1 MFFFIIYLQ
10 GKARGRRS
18 AIYMRSLFQSHLHT
32 LGFNIHKHAGKV
44 LFVAILILST
54 FCVGLKSATVHS
66 KVHQLWI
73 QEGGRL
79 ESELMYTQ
87 KSLGEMESTTHQLL
101 IQTPKDP
108 DASVLNSQALLTHL
122 EVLRQATAVTV
133 QMFDITWSLRDMCN
147 VPTIPQFD
155 AHFIEQI
162 FENIIPC
169 SIVTPLDCFWEGSKL
184 LGPEYPAHIP

>member
-1 MFFFIIYLQ
+1 M
-10 GKARGRRS
+10 
-18 AIYMRSLFQSHLHT
+18 HL
-32 LGFNIHKHAGKV
+32 
-44 LFVAILILST
+44 
-54 FCVGLKSATVHS
+54 
-66 KVHQLWI
+66 I
-73 QEGGRL
+73 QCIKPKNKFLEGGRL
-79 ESELMYTQ
+79 EQELLYTQ

-108 DASVLNSQALLTHL
+108 DASVLHSQALLTHL
-122 EVLRQATAVTV
+122 EVLRQATSVTV

-147 VPTIPQFD
+147 VPTIPLFD
-155 AHFIEQI
+155 AHYIEQI

>member
-1 MFFFIIYLQ
+1 MDTRYEHELHAHIIACKVSNRKSLLFFHKPPIY
-10 GKARGRRS
+10 
-18 AIYMRSLFQSHLHT
+18 T
-32 LGFNIHKHAGKV
+32 
-44 LFVAILILST
+44 
-54 FCVGLKSATVHS
+54 
-66 KVHQLWI
+66 
-73 QEGGRL
+73 EGGRL
-79 ESELMYTQ
+79 EQELLYTQ

-122 EVLRQATAVTV
+122 EVLRQATSVTV

-155 AHFIEQI
+155 AHYIEQI

-169 SIVTPLDCFWEGSKL
+169 SVVTPLDCFWEGSKL
-184 LGPEYPAHIP
+184 LGPEYPVHIP